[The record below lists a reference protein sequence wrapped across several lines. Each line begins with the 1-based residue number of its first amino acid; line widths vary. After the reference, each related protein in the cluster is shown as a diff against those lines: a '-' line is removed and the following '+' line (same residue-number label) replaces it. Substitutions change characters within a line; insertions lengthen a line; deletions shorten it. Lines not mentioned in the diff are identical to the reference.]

1 MAGIEIQAIA
11 RNVRMTPRKV
21 RLVGA
26 AVKGKPLSEAMA
38 VLRFMPQRASTPVL
52 KVVKSAAANAEN
64 NFDMD
69 PNDLVVVR
77 VIADEGRTLRRFRA
91 KARGRTGPLLKRSS
105 HITVVV
111 KEKEA

>member
-1 MAGIEIQAIA
+1 MAGIEIQATA
-11 RNVRMTPRKV
+11 RQVRMTPRKV
-21 RLVGA
+21 RLVAA

-38 VLRFMPQRASTPVL
+38 LLRFMPQRASGAVL

-69 PNDLVVVR
+69 PNELYVVR
-77 VIADEGRTLRRFRA
+77 IIADPGRTLRRFRA
-91 KARGRTGPLLKRSS
+91 KARGRAGPLRKHSS

-111 KEKEA
+111 REKEA